1 MITVRFTG
9 LDALRENLV
18 NAPDTVEKHVSKA
31 LGLSLSAVEMEAKK
45 RTPVDTGL
53 LQGSIGGEG
62 GYSYVRGLT
71 AGVGTNVRYA
81 VYVETNER
89 ARHKTGQAHYMEEGV
104 GAASDFI
111 QDKFEEAMENIAND
125 LADTK

>member
-9 LDALRENLV
+9 LDKIRENMAS
-18 NAPDTVEKHVSKA
+18 APDIVEKHVQEA
-31 LGLSLSAVEMEAKK
+31 LGLSLAAVEMESKK

-71 AGVGTNVRYA
+71 AGVGTNVHYA
-81 VYVETNER
+81 VYVETNEK
-89 ARHKTGQAHYMEEGV
+89 ARHKVGEAHYMEHGV
-104 GAASDFI
+104 EAASDFI
-111 QDKFEEAMENIAND
+111 QNKMEAAMEKIADD
-125 LADTK
+125 LVK